1 MLVSTSVYFT
11 FLFYLNGVLL
21 VEDLGHFSLKKI
33 EIIYLKDMLMREI
46 FCICSHVL
54 LDSCVLD
61 WS

>member
-1 MLVSTSVYFT
+1 MLVSISVYFT
-11 FLFYLNGVLL
+11 LLFYLNGVLL
-21 VEDLGHFSLKKI
+21 VVDLGHFSLEKI
-33 EIIYLKDMLMREI
+33 EIIYLKDMLMGEI

>member
-1 MLVSTSVYFT
+1 MVAWTRMV
-11 FLFYLNGVLL
+11 V
-21 VEDLGHFSLKKI
+21 VVVVDLGHFSLKKI

-46 FCICSHVL
+46 FWICSHVL